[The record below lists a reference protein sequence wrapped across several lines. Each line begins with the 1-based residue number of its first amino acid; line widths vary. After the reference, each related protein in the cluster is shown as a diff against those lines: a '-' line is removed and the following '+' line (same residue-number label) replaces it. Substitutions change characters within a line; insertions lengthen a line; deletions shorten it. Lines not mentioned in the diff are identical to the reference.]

1 MQLEEKQACLDELVD
16 VVVEGYHQGFA
27 KSIQNYSQILQLF
40 AETKEQVDS
49 LKKGLADAIRQ
60 LGAQSNH
67 LNLQVCGVLDCHDIH
82 HHPHAMHAC
91 MHAPGMRLP
100 THAQSDGA

>member
-40 AETKEQVDS
+40 AET
-49 LKKGLADAIRQ
+49 
-60 LGAQSNH
+60 
-67 LNLQVCGVLDCHDIH
+67 
-82 HHPHAMHAC
+82 
-91 MHAPGMRLP
+91 
-100 THAQSDGA
+100 